1 MVTVSKEY
9 RAMDIADVEEAVS
22 RMVGRKV
29 TVGEMDVTL
38 NDNVLIDWMFEKKPE
53 YSMDCLIEVEGDC
66 VLSEDDDGND
76 IGPLDEMLPQGEAFV
91 DEKYIFN
98 FDTKLFRSYKREIS
112 NDD

>member
-9 RAMDIADVEEAVS
+9 HAMDIADVEEAVS

-53 YSMDCLIEVEGDC
+53 YSISIRNSSGR
-66 VLSEDDDGND
+66 
-76 IGPLDEMLPQGEAFV
+76 IK
-91 DEKYIFN
+91 EKSATMTEWEN
-98 FDTKLFRSYKREIS
+98 TGH
-112 NDD
+112 